1 MCAFP
6 PPSAATVPA
15 ATAPSPNA
23 VVATPS
29 ANVGVTA
36 AVIVII
42 LLLLV
47 AAAGVAVWYFFFRKK
62 KREKEQS
69 KCSQPAENTYVMVIL
84 SMLPGEMLGVI
95 NICVRVGVR
104 TSFSQDQV
112 KSADS
117 INGNGKA

>member
-6 PPSAATVPA
+6 PPSAAT
-15 ATAPSPNA
+15 APSPNA
-23 VVATPS
+23 
-29 ANVGVTA
+29 GVTV

-47 AAAGVAVWYFFFRKK
+47 AAAGVAVWYFFFHKK

-104 TSFSQDQV
+104 TSVSQDQV

>member
-1 MCAFP
+1 MRTFP
-6 PPSAATVPA
+6 PPSTG
-15 ATAPSPNA
+15 TAPSPIAAVAASSPNA
-23 VVATPS
+23 
-29 ANVGVTA
+29 GVTA
-36 AVIVII
+36 TIIVVI

-47 AAAGVAVWYFFFRKK
+47 ATAGVSVWYFFFRKK

-104 TSFSQDQV
+104 TSVSQDQV